1 MTGLTGSQW
10 TYPRLNRANLE
21 KNLNLELVGKS
32 YKGHRGQVLSGK
44 VWWTQSFDAILR
56 DPLRTWRPDCRSLS
70 SSNSCR
76 PSTNNSYLNV
86 GENVWHTSWY
96 DKSDQ
101 HHSKIPHFWWLEM
114 ELCRMGYT
122 PTPYNETFSTAAALR
137 STSFAER
144 PLRAPL
150 AAVSPPPGP
159 INFFPNLTYIFI
171 GFYLSVSRFENS
183 WKIRILCPFPQLCFD
198 EHFFAIGVDF
208 CQKARNYVASE
219 QTAFSSG
226 SAGAV
231 GFGNSDILLVRCRLG
246 CRTVYRTEMLGANG
260 KRSRTGSDPSRL
272 PDGLDLNAQVRAHM
286 RRPPETNTSFFL

>member
-1 MTGLTGSQW
+1 
-10 TYPRLNRANLE
+10 
-21 KNLNLELVGKS
+21 
-32 YKGHRGQVLSGK
+32 
-44 VWWTQSFDAILR
+44 
-56 DPLRTWRPDCRSLS
+56 
-70 SSNSCR
+70 
-76 PSTNNSYLNV
+76 
-86 GENVWHTSWY
+86 
-96 DKSDQ
+96 
-101 HHSKIPHFWWLEM
+101 
-114 ELCRMGYT
+114 MGYT

-246 CRTVYRTEMLGANG
+246 CRWSAFLLKIILIVHCGQ
-260 KRSRTGSDPSRL
+260 
-272 PDGLDLNAQVRAHM
+272 QVLEWFAELWHWL
-286 RRPPETNTSFFL
+286 EEYQ